1 MANASGC
8 KTSVGGYV
16 LQKRQIGKTDVEV
29 SVIGL
34 GTVKFGR
41 NQGVKYPQAFS
52 LPTDNEIEALL
63 RTAEELGINLL
74 DTAPA
79 YGTSEERLGNLL
91 RGSRQKWVIS
101 TKVGEEFVDG
111 ESQFDFSAT
120 HLRQSIERSLLRLHT
135 DYLDIVL
142 VHSDGHDV
150 NIIESEHVFS
160 MLAALKKEGKI
171 RAYGMS
177 TKTLA
182 GARLT
187 IDLADVVMLTY
198 NPTYADERT
207 MIDYAHQHQKGV
219 FIKKAFA
226 SGHLQ
231 MPIKDVMQF
240 VFSEPG
246 VTSVIVGTLNKEHLR
261 ENVTSALQV
270 LGGKPW

>member
-1 MANASGC
+1 M
-8 KTSVGGYV
+8 
-16 LQKRQIGKTDVEV
+16 QKRQIGKTGVEV

-52 LPTDNEIEALL
+52 LPSDKDIESLL
-63 RTAEELGINLL
+63 HTAEELGINLL

-111 ESQFDFSAT
+111 ESQFDFSASF
-120 HLRQSIERSLLRLHT
+120 LRQSIERSLLRLHT

-142 VHSDGHDV
+142 VHSDGNDEG
-150 NIIESEHVFS
+150 IIEDEHVFS
-160 MLAALKKEGKI
+160 LLAALKKEGKI
-171 RAYGMS
+171 RAYGLS
-177 TKTLA
+177 SKTIA

-198 NPTYADERT
+198 NPTYTDEREV
-207 MIDYAHQHQKGV
+207 IEYAHQQHKGV

-231 MPIKDVMQF
+231 MPVSEVMKF
-240 VFSEPG
+240 VFSEAG
-246 VTSVIVGTLNKEHLR
+246 VTSVIVGTLNEDHLR
-261 ENVTSALQV
+261 ENVAGALQA
-270 LGGKPW
+270 LGGKP

>member
-1 MANASGC
+1 MADAVDC
-8 KTSVGGYV
+8 ETSVGGYV

-41 NQGVKYPQAFS
+41 NQGVKYPHAFS
-52 LPTDNEIEALL
+52 LPSDSEIEALL
-63 RTAEELGINLL
+63 HTAEELGINLL

-79 YGTSEERLGNLL
+79 YGTSEERLGTLL

-111 ESQFDFSAT
+111 ESQFDFSAA

-142 VHSDGHDV
+142 VHSDGNDV
-150 NIIESEHVFS
+150 NVIENDHVFS

-177 TKTLA
+177 TKTLD

-198 NPTYADERT
+198 NPTYTDERE
-207 MIDYAHQHQKGV
+207 MIDYAYQHQKGV

-231 MPIKDVMQF
+231 MPTNEVMKF
-240 VFSEPG
+240 VFAEPG

-261 ENVTSALQV
+261 ENVAGALQA
-270 LGGKPW
+270 LGGKP